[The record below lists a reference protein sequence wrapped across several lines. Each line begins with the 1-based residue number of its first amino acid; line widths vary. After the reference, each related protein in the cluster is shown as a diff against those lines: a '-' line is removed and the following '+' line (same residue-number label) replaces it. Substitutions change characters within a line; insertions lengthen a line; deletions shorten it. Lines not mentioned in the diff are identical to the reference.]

1 MEIDKIIRKVGL
13 FFKLTTNQCKLL
25 PKPCKE
31 MINKSKQ

>member
-13 FFKLTTNQCKLL
+13 FFKLTTNPCKLL